1 LKPEPRP
8 GRRVT
13 DVVVLNTAMLTF
25 IPFGHAAAIVLCDMA
40 STAWYIG
47 GIVETAIGPAAP
59 WFILAVLL
67 CAAPVL
73 AMYVEASGMFVRGG
87 VYKVVRESMG
97 GKLAKISV
105 SALMFDYVL
114 TGAISAV
121 SAGQYMA
128 GFVNSAF
135 PRIHINWEV
144 EPKTFSVV
152 FALAVVAYFWR
163 QNIRGIE
170 ESSDKA
176 MKIMSL
182 VTVMGVI
189 TFAWAAYT
197 ILARGVI
204 WPTFELRFT
213 EESLGWLA
221 RPQWHR
227 AVGRLGIAIAFGHA
241 FLGMSG
247 LETLAQVYREM
258 EAPKLKNLKR
268 AAVVIFFFALFL
280 TGGACFLAVGLIPD
294 AERAKYADN
303 LLSGLAMSMAGP
315 HWARLILQAFVVLV
329 GVLILSGAVN
339 TSIMGANGVMN
350 RLAEDG
356 IMPDKLRHLH
366 PRFGT
371 THRMINLMVILQSF
385 TIILCRGDIYLLGEA
400 YAFGVIWSFVF
411 KAAAIFVL
419 RFKDPS
425 PRQWKVPFNLRV
437 GKTEL
442 PVGLALI
449 FIGLLIIGLV
459 NFATKKVATISGI
472 SFTALFFAMFT
483 ISERLNK
490 RGRVSQAREEY
501 REKFNMRQA
510 DDLKIIRDE
519 IERPNRILVAV
530 RDPGNLYHLNKAL
543 ETHDA
548 DTTDLVVFTSRIR
561 KGLALVDEAVT
572 MDNDEEKLFTKVIEA
587 AERQGKTVTP
597 MLVVS
602 NDPFYAITQA
612 AQAVGATEVVFGV
625 STKLSAD
632 VQLERL
638 AMTWGSL
645 QTDKQPVRFRI
656 LGPGVEHAVDL

>member
-1 LKPEPRP
+1 MKPEPRP

-13 DVVVLNTAMLTF
+13 EVVVLNTAMLTF
-25 IPFGHAAAIVLCDMA
+25 ISFWHAAAIVLCDMA

-47 GIVETAIGPAAP
+47 GIAETAIGPAAP
-59 WFILAVLL
+59 WFIAVVML
-67 CAAPVL
+67 CAIPVL
-73 AMYVEASGMFVRGG
+73 ALYVEASSMFVRGG

-97 GKLAKISV
+97 SKMAKVSV

-121 SAGQYMA
+121 SAGQYLA
-128 GFVNSAF
+128 GLINSAF
-135 PRIHINWEV
+135 PRLHINWQV
-144 EPKTFSVV
+144 DPKVFSVF
-152 FALAVVAYFWR
+152 FALAVLAYFWK
-163 QNIRGIE
+163 QNTKGIE

-176 MKIMSL
+176 AKIMTL
-182 VTVMGVI
+182 VGVMAVV

-197 ILARGVI
+197 ISVRGFR
-204 WPTFELRFT
+204 WPPLELRFT

-221 RPQWHR
+221 HADWARS
-227 AVGRLGIAIAFGHA
+227 VGAIGLLIALGHA

-258 EAPKLKNLKR
+258 EAPKLQNLKR
-268 AAVVIFFFALFL
+268 AAAIIFVSAAAL
-280 TGGACFLAVGLIPD
+280 TGTISFLAVGLIPD
-294 AERAKYADN
+294 DVRAKYTDN

-315 HWARLILQAFVVLV
+315 HWAQLALQAGVVLV

-366 PRFGT
+366 PKYGT
-371 THRMINLMVILQSF
+371 THRMINLFAAMQAA
-385 TIILCRGDIYLLGEA
+385 TIVLCRGDVYLLGEA

-419 RFKDPS
+419 RFKDRS
-425 PRQWKVPFNLRV
+425 PRQWKVPLNLKLGRR
-437 GKTEL
+437 EL
-442 PVGLALI
+442 PLGLAAI
-449 FIGLLIIGLV
+449 FFLLLAVGLV
-459 NFATKKVATISGI
+459 NFATKKVATISGLA
-472 SFTALFFAMFT
+472 FTAFFFALFV
-483 ISERLNK
+483 ISEKLN
-490 RGRVSQAREEY
+490 ARAHGVEH
-501 REKFNMRQA
+501 REKFNMRTA
-510 DDLKIIRDE
+510 DDLKIVREE
-519 IERPNRILVAV
+519 IDKPNRILVAV

-543 ETHDA
+543 ETHDSE
-548 DTTDLVVFTSRIR
+548 TSELVVFTSRIR
-561 KGLALVDEAVT
+561 KGLALVDEDVR
-572 MDNDEEKLFTKVIEA
+572 MDDEEQKLFSRVIAA
-587 AERQGKTVTP
+587 AEKHGKTVTP

-602 NDPFYAITQA
+602 NEPFYAISQA

-625 STKLSAD
+625 SAKLSTD

-638 AMTWGSL
+638 AMTWGAL
-645 QTDKQPVRFRI
+645 QKDKQAVRFRI